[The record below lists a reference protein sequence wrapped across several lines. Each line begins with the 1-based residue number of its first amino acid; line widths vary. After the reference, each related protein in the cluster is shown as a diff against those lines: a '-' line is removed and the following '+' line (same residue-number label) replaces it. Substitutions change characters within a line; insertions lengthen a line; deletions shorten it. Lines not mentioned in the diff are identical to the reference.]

1 MKDRD
6 RKGSNIP
13 EIDDELRRI
22 VDSLPLP
29 DRFVK
34 QVIDIVPTGKQ
45 FRAYLEEISKF
56 PVLSAN
62 DEAQLIEQAR
72 DEKTG
77 RVARRKLNEA
87 NLRLVT
93 WIAKEYTAG
102 DAQLND
108 LINEGTLGL
117 LRSLDTYDPEAGKP
131 FQEHAAIWI
140 RKAISE
146 EVANETRLNRVPD
159 YLLEKVTSIK
169 PISQRLMLE
178 MGREPTREEVA
189 SELGLGAD
197 ELDRLVKL
205 VGHGAPPEE
214 ESEESDEEPD
224 YTYDQDI
231 DYD

>member
-6 RKGSNIP
+6 KKWSNIP
-13 EIDDELRRI
+13 EIDEELRRI
-22 VDSLPLP
+22 VDTLPPP

-34 QVIDIVPTGKQ
+34 QVIDTVPTGKQ
-45 FRAYLEEISKF
+45 FRAYLEEISRF
-56 PVLSAN
+56 PVLTDK
-62 DEAQLIEQAR
+62 DEAELVEQAR
-72 DEKTG
+72 NEKTG

-117 LRSLDTYDPEAGKP
+117 LRSLESYDPEAGKP
-131 FQEHAAIWI
+131 FREHAAVWI

-159 YLLEKVTSIK
+159 YLLEKINSIK
-169 PISQRLMLE
+169 PISHRLILE

-205 VGHGAPPEE
+205 VGHGGQPEE
-214 ESEESDEEPD
+214 EAEETDEEKE
-224 YTYDQDI
+224 YTYDEDT

>member
-6 RKGSNIP
+6 RKGSNVP

-22 VDSLPLP
+22 VESLPP
-29 DRFVK
+29 PEKFVK
-34 QVIDIVPTGKQ
+34 QVIDIVPTGRQ
-45 FRAYLEEISKF
+45 FRTYLEEISRF
-56 PVLSAN
+56 PVLSEK
-62 DEAQLIEQAR
+62 DELALVEEAR
-72 DEKTG
+72 HEKSG
-77 RVARRKLNEA
+77 RVARKQLNEA

-117 LRSLDTYDPEAGKP
+117 LRSVDSYDPGVGRP
-131 FQEHAAIWI
+131 FREHAAVWI
-140 RKAISE
+140 RRAISE

-159 YLLEKVTSIK
+159 YLLEKITSIK
-169 PISQRLMLE
+169 PISQRLMQE

-189 SELGLGAD
+189 SELGLSAD

-205 VGHGAPPEE
+205 VGHGSQPEE
-214 ESEESDEEPD
+214 ESEEQDEETD
-224 YTYDQDI
+224 ETYDEDI